1 MVCMGAA
8 LTGTMVF
15 FGFACN
21 KTEDSAHAAPSASP
35 VQKAPAEAQKPVG
48 RLIAVSVTNDGF
60 SPSKIDVKKGETVTL
75 RFTRTTKSE
84 CLKAISIPDLKIE
97 KDLPMDTPVDVV
109 MTPEKEGPMVLQCWM
124 AMVKATIQ
132 VSGS

>member
-1 MVCMGAA
+1 MGAVLA
-8 LTGTMVF
+8 GTIVL

-21 KTEDSAHAAPSASP
+21 KSADSAQAAQPAESAK
-35 VQKAPAEAQKPVG
+35 QAPAAAQTPVG
-48 RLIAVSVTNDGF
+48 RLIEVAVTNDGF

-97 KDLPMDTPVDVV
+97 KDLPMNTAVDVV
-109 MTPEKEGPMVLQCWM
+109 LTPEKEGPMTLQCWM